1 MVDRHED
8 DDDEYYDDPYED
20 RYLPGGSPEDAAAIA
35 ARWQFPAG
43 GSHEE
48 QLAFMRE
55 AADSLPPHMRDAAM
69 AQVETLP
76 SADELAALTAQTS
89 ALQEAVGD
97 ITEQRFEG
105 WDEAGSTRFVVGFDG
120 EPQELEFTQIAVAAR
135 SPQAL
140 SAAMVEAWNTAV
152 AFRDEAALDVNRAI
166 TRIKE
171 EGQA

>member
-1 MVDRHED
+1 MADRHE

-20 RYLPGGSPEDAAAIA
+20 LYLPGGSPEDAAAIA

-43 GSHEE
+43 GSHDE

-69 AQVETLP
+69 AQIEALP
-76 SADELAALTAQTS
+76 SAEELASLTAQTN

-97 ITEQRFEG
+97 ITEKRFEG
-105 WDEAGSTRFVVGFDG
+105 WDEAGSTRFVIGFDG
-120 EPQELEFTQIAVAAR
+120 EPQDLEFTQIAVAAR

-152 AFRDEAALDVNRAI
+152 AFRDEAAIEVNRAV
-166 TRIKE
+166 TRITGE
-171 EGQA
+171 AQS